1 MLVSAGGTG
10 GHILPALAV
19 VAENRASPTPAD
31 AVLWM
36 GTAGEMEEALVPRAG
51 LLLETIS
58 GGGLHGVGLRHALR
72 NGASLVRGWLQ
83 ARRHVRRFRPD
94 VVLLTGGY
102 VNGPVAL
109 AACERRVPMVIFLPD
124 IEPGLAIRL
133 LGRLASRIACTA
145 EASKAYLP
153 SGKAVVTGYPVRPDL
168 VPEMSPAEAR
178 VALKLDPE
186 RPTILVFGGSRGA
199 RTVNHALME
208 ILPQLLSDY
217 QVIHISGHLDW
228 DVVVERADELPEELR
243 ERYCLFPYLHATSPD
258 KEGSETMGLALR
270 AADLVVSRA
279 GAAILGEFP
288 AFGVPS
294 VLVPYPHAWRYQKV
308 NADYMADAGAAVRLD
323 DQDLSAELL
332 PTISRLMAD
341 ASKLDAMRTA
351 ARALDRPSA
360 ARRMADLLVGLA
372 RPEARMDSVQPGP
385 LTAREE

>member
-19 VAENRASPTPAD
+19 VAENRASPAPAD
-31 AVLWM
+31 AVLWI
-36 GTAGEMEEALVPRAG
+36 GTAGEMEETLVPRAG

-72 NGASLVRGWLQ
+72 NGALLAQGWLQ

-94 VVLLTGGY
+94 VALLTGGY

-124 IEPGLAIRL
+124 IEPGLAIKL
-133 LGRLASRIACTA
+133 LGRLARCIACTA
-145 EASKAYLP
+145 EASQAYLP
-153 SGKAVVTGYPVRPDL
+153 SDKAVVTGYPVRPDL
-168 VPEMSPAEAR
+168 VPEVSPAEAR
-178 VALKLDPE
+178 AALGLGPE

-208 ILPQLLSDY
+208 ILPQLLADY
-217 QVIHISGHLDW
+217 QVIHISGYLDW
-228 DVVVERADELPEELR
+228 EVVVERAGGLPEELR

-258 KEGSETMGLALR
+258 SESSETMGLALR

-288 AFGVPS
+288 AFGVAS
-294 VLVPYPHAWRYQKV
+294 VLVPYPHAWRYQRV
-308 NADYMADAGAAVRLD
+308 NADYLAEAGAAVRLD

-341 ASKLDAMRTA
+341 ATTLDEMRTA
-351 ARALDRPSA
+351 ARALDRPGA
-360 ARRMADLLVGLA
+360 ARRVADLLVGLA

-385 LTAREE
+385 LSAREE